1 MVDRQTLHHDFFAVI
16 VTLYEVFARHVVL
29 AGNLGRVVLDVVAAT
44 RSGVHAAAG
53 HTFDNFGVGHGD
65 FEHEVNRHA
74 GVLQSLSLRDGA
86 REAVEKKAVLAV
98 VGKQTFLDKPDDD
111 VIAHEAALIHDHLGG
126 FAEFGTGLDGG
137 AKHVARRDLRNAEV
151 FFDVVGLGAFTGAG
165 GSDQD
170 QTHEKSPINST

>member
-1 MVDRQTLHHDFFAVI
+1 M
-16 VTLYEVFARHVVL
+16 Y
-29 AGNLGRVVLDVVAAT
+29 
-44 RSGVHAAAG
+44 AAAG
-53 HTFDNFGVGHGD
+53 HTFDNFGIGHGD
-65 FEHEVNRHA
+65 FEHEVNRHS
-74 GVLQSLSLRDGA
+74 GVLQRLSLRDGA

-111 VIAHEAALIHDHLGG
+111 VIAHKAALIHDHLGG